1 VAIDDN
7 YPPYVFRDA
16 RGLLTGYLVDLWR
29 LWGEKT
35 GVRVDLLA
43 SDWATAQQRMT
54 DRQADAIDTIFRTPE
69 RERTLDFSPPYE
81 SIPVSIYTHT
91 GIGGIIDL
99 ETLRGFLVGVKA
111 GDACVETLAAADIT
125 SVEAFASYEALV
137 GAAVDGKS
145 ACSAWTSRRPTTCST

>member
-1 VAIDDN
+1 LLAGVVAAGEAAAPAAAAALTVAIDDN

-29 LWGEKT
+29 LWEEKT

-81 SIPVSIYTHT
+81 SIPVSIYTHAASAVLS
-91 GIGGIIDL
+91 ISIPC
-99 ETLRGFLVGVKA
+99 GV
-111 GDACVETLAAADIT
+111 
-125 SVEAFASYEALV
+125 SW
-137 GAAVDGKS
+137 S
-145 ACSAWTSRRPTTCST
+145 A